1 MLAEAE
7 QIRKEADNI
16 GPRAELEHWK
26 KRTSKFNFLLE
37 QLKTHKVRAVLG
49 ILHIAKSKLIPVS
62 VANMLVLNYCR
73 KNSTTNDADWEVSLR
88 HRVNKNPKY
97 SLDTLSSGRESNPS

>member
-1 MLAEAE
+1 VFIISQYRTSKQIFLDIFFKVLAEAE

-37 QLKTHKVRAVLG
+37 QLKAHKVRAVLG
-49 ILHIAKSKLIPVS
+49 ILHIAKSKLIPVRLFFNDNLKQDENLIFL
-62 VANMLVLNYCR
+62 VHAAN
-73 KNSTTNDADWEVSLR
+73 
-88 HRVNKNPKY
+88 
-97 SLDTLSSGRESNPS
+97 